1 MEDVVEKLIIGIQ
14 EEVGKA
20 SEALDEM
27 HKTKEYL
34 KFIQERMLMHQI
46 LSAESIRHIDEILSE
61 IALFRQILKS
71 LQESFGQV
79 RVLNELKKYR
89 GFSFTKFMQETEPYL

>member
-1 MEDVVEKLIIGIQ
+1 MEKLIIGIQ